1 MDVIKKVGAAL
12 RTFFLDSNGKN
23 VINVI
28 ERALWTFV
36 ESFLLSMPCVESLG
50 VDGYKW
56 KCALFGAAC
65 AAFSAVKTV
74 IIEIVR
80 SRLDSLKEAADD
92 GKDD

>member
-1 MDVIKKVGAAL
+1 MDVIKKIGAAL

-28 ERALWTFV
+28 ERAMWTFV

-56 KCALFGAAC
+56 KCALFGAAFGV
-65 AAFSAVKTV
+65 APEFGRVPRGAQVDRVAVG
-74 IIEIVR
+74 EE
-80 SRLDSLKEAADD
+80 DPQP
-92 GKDD
+92 